1 MYLQSF
7 LGNFKPGVMAD
18 VEVEEEVKEVEPA
31 EYDPFGDIYGIK
43 PQEEVVQEIKEVK
56 INPHLAILKQL
67 SNPTFKSSFMHV
79 INYLLK

>member
-43 PQEEVVQEIKEVK
+43 P
-56 INPHLAILKQL
+56 
-67 SNPTFKSSFMHV
+67 
-79 INYLLK
+79 